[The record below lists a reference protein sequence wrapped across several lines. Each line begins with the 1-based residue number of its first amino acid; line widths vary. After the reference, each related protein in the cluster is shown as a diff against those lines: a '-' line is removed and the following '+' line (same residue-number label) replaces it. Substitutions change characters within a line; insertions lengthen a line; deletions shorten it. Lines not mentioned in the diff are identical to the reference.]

1 MARSRHL
8 TPLGTDFANSSNWAA
23 CASGSKGAVCG
34 TSPGF
39 SAISAGSFSRFPVQ
53 VRHQPQSA
61 PSTSPTRPVSITS
74 PSVPADCAGPT
85 GTPASRCVMSCASL
99 AFSSKI
105 CSLDSSTSTES
116 TVSGCRSKFGRKS
129 SVWHMVSWFTMT
141 SMGRPDGA
149 LKYICRSPFR
159 LLNMRSAVHPL
170 RSR

>member
-1 MARSRHL
+1 M
-8 TPLGTDFANSSNWAA
+8 GTDFANSSSWAA

-61 PSTSPTRPVSITS
+61 PSTSPNRPVSITS
-74 PSVPADCAGPT
+74 PPSAPPDRAVPT

-99 AFSSKI
+99 AFSWKI
-105 CSLDSSTSTES
+105 CSLDSSKSAGS
-116 TVSGCRSKFGRKS
+116 RVSEELRNDGRKS
-129 SVWHMVSWFTMT
+129 SVWHITSRSTMT
-141 SMGRPDGA
+141 STGRPDGA
-149 LKYICRSPFR
+149 MKYICRSPFR
-159 LLNMRSAVHPL
+159 LLNIRSAVHPL

>member
-1 MARSRHL
+1 
-8 TPLGTDFANSSNWAA
+8 LGTDFAYSSSWAA
-23 CASGSKGAVCG
+23 CASGSNGAVGG

-61 PSTSPTRPVSITS
+61 ASTSPSRSVLMTS
-74 PSVPADCAGPT
+74 PPSADVPT

-105 CSLDSSTSTES
+105 CSLDSSKSAGS
-116 TVSGCRSKFGRKS
+116 SVSEELRNDDRKS
-129 SVWHMVSWFTMT
+129 SVWHIVSRSTMT
-141 SMGRPDGA
+141 STGRPDGA
-149 LKYICRSPFR
+149 MKYICRSPFR